1 MEELFWILNFIEK
14 DIVAFYQHRLSK
26 QRCRSWDWILLTG
39 TSIMQH
45 LVSVIKLRAETQCL
59 EQCLF
64 FLSCGKPRWFML
76 PSSLYQ
82 GNNLTLAIPKSSVI
96 LHRDTHR
103 RWDQISPVFDPK
115 CQFPEECWHY
125 LSLLYLGQGKQL
137 NLPHR
142 RPAPLK
148 FIMLFAILT
157 KQYSQSGCETQAR
170 VHPDT
175 EVKVNAL
182 EPAYLRL
189 HTFLFPPILSLYTL
203 FLFCVTF
210 CVLVCTS
217 K

>member
-1 MEELFWILNFIEK
+1 M
-14 DIVAFYQHRLSK
+14 S
-26 QRCRSWDWILLTG
+26 G
-39 TSIMQH
+39 TVPFFSF
-45 LVSVIKLRAETQCL
+45 LWKTSVIYAA
-59 EQCLF
+59 
-64 FLSCGKPRWFML
+64 FLP
-76 PSSLYQ
+76 PSRRQSNFDHTKVFCDPPQ
-82 GNNLTLAIPKSSVI
+82 
-96 LHRDTHR
+96 RDTHR

-189 HTFLFPPILSLYTL
+189 HTFLFPPHPQPLYVLSFLRNILCSCVHQQITLLY
-203 FLFCVTF
+203 
-210 CVLVCTS
+210 S